1 MSSHRDPPPPSEV
14 ELPVAVLA
22 IEAAIDLHG
31 FAPRDVLSVVDE
43 YLLAAVEKGLR
54 EVRLIHGRGT
64 GFQRQR
70 VRELLAQHELV
81 VRFGDAPPH
90 LGGWGATLVQLIEAR
105 EDIVP
110 GCPER
115 SDD

>member
-1 MSSHRDPPPPSEV
+1 M
-14 ELPVAVLA
+14 
-22 IEAAIDLHG
+22 DLHG

-43 YLLAAVEKGLR
+43 YLRAAVEERLL

-70 VRELLAQHELV
+70 VRALLAQHPLV

-90 LGGWGATLVQLIEAR
+90 LGGWGATLVWLIAAP
-105 EDIVP
+105 DDTVP